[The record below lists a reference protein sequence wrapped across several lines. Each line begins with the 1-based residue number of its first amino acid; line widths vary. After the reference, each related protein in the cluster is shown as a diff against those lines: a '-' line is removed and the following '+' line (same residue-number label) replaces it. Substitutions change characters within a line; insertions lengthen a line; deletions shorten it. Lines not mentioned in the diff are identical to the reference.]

1 MGRVFTDVASARR
14 SAVDHVFTAAAVT
27 SVAGIIAA
35 LTVIGTPALAAFP
48 GTNGAIACGG
58 IRGLDVDLE
67 IFQVNPDGS
76 GETLLTSN
84 GFRDGSPAF
93 SPDGGKIA
101 FESMR
106 DNVLGQ
112 PANTEIY
119 VGDNDGDL
127 TGPDVK
133 RLTFNTGKLPN
144 STLSGIAATD
154 FSPSWSP
161 NGTEIVFHSGRTATF
176 NDGGTT
182 PTNDFEIYKMSA
194 TTGESVTP
202 ATRLTNKR
210 GQDAIPSWS
219 PDGTKI
225 AFQGFPAGNP
235 TALSQNLDIFTINP
249 DGTGLS
255 NLTAGNTGTVAFPA
269 LGLDRDVIWSPDS
282 QQLAFN
288 SARASNV
295 AGNQNNDVWRMNR
308 DGSNP
313 VRLTINA
320 DTPSPDPFRDY
331 DAPLVWSP
339 DGKEILFAS
348 SRTSPTSET
357 TDFFAYRMSAV
368 TGDSTAVQSVARV
381 EQFQRC
387 DWTSRPVALRPVPIP
402 PVPVAPAPVQ
412 PTTPPSVNNG
422 VLPRDTK
429 APSLSLSGIPASITR
444 ANLIRSG
451 LSVKVKSNE
460 ATSLR
465 GTLEATARRASVAR
479 FELSIGSKSAR
490 LGTGTRTLKLR
501 PSAKL
506 LGAPR
511 RTVTLRVRVEGRDAS
526 GNLKTV
532 TRTIK
537 VRRR

>member
-1 MGRVFTDVASARR
+1 V
-14 SAVDHVFTAAAVT
+14 
-27 SVAGIIAA
+27 
-35 LTVIGTPALAAFP
+35 
-48 GTNGAIACGG
+48 
-58 IRGLDVDLE
+58 
-67 IFQVNPDGS
+67 
-76 GETLLTSN
+76 
-84 GFRDGSPAF
+84 
-93 SPDGGKIA
+93 
-101 FESMR
+101 
-106 DNVLGQ
+106 
-112 PANTEIY
+112 
-119 VGDNDGDL
+119 
-127 TGPDVK
+127 
-133 RLTFNTGKLPN
+133 
-144 STLSGIAATD
+144 
-154 FSPSWSP
+154 
-161 NGTEIVFHSGRTATF
+161 
-176 NDGGTT
+176 
-182 PTNDFEIYKMSA
+182 
-194 TTGESVTP
+194 
-202 ATRLTNKR
+202 
-210 GQDAIPSWS
+210 
-219 PDGTKI
+219 
-225 AFQGFPAGNP
+225 GNP
-235 TALSQNLDIFTINP
+235 ST
-249 DGTGLS
+249 
-255 NLTAGNTGTVAFPA
+255 
-269 LGLDRDVIWSPDS
+269 GLDRDVIWSPDS

-288 SARASNV
+288 STRASNV

-313 VRLTINA
+313 VRLTVNA
-320 DTPSPDPFRDY
+320 DTPAPDPFRDY
-331 DAPLVWSP
+331 DSPLVWSP

-368 TGDSTAVQSVARV
+368 TGDATGVQSVARV

-387 DWTSRPVALRPVPIP
+387 DWTSRPVALRPVL

-429 APSLSLSGIPASITR
+429 APSLSLSGIPVSITR
-444 ANLIRSG
+444 AKLIRSG
-451 LSVKVKSNE
+451 LSVKVKSSE

-506 LGAPR
+506 FGAPR

-526 GNLKTV
+526 GNVKIV